1 MMKFRMK
8 NTIVLLAVVLSF
20 SLQGQNRWF
29 SVYNDSIAMV
39 KDAELISQK
48 FSGKIKNAN
57 PTIKTEHWK
66 IIRNTTP
73 YLIYLDIN
81 KKTVN
86 LPFWQ
91 EVIPEQKEFF
101 RKVSGGELQGKEVF
115 GLFFNGFY
123 LVHELGHGLAESTG
137 KKFDNAFD
145 SEYDANTIAVLY
157 WRTTKHKNSL
167 KKCYRYAK
175 KMISQ
180 LTNPVPANEDY
191 KKYITDHYEEITSD
205 PYQYGYIQFSQ
216 FVEIYQKTKNINFE
230 TFIKNYKK

>member
-91 EVIPEQKEFF
+91 EVIPE
-101 RKVSGGELQGKEVF
+101 
-115 GLFFNGFY
+115 
-123 LVHELGHGLAESTG
+123 
-137 KKFDNAFD
+137 
-145 SEYDANTIAVLY
+145 
-157 WRTTKHKNSL
+157 
-167 KKCYRYAK
+167 
-175 KMISQ
+175 
-180 LTNPVPANEDY
+180 
-191 KKYITDHYEEITSD
+191 
-205 PYQYGYIQFSQ
+205 
-216 FVEIYQKTKNINFE
+216 
-230 TFIKNYKK
+230 